1 MALTRN
7 SLPVSE
13 NPNVV
18 YLMHSVLMTCHAELG
33 QWARIPTT
41 YAGGA
46 KDISDL
52 DLVDRLS
59 AGKVDLT
66 YGRSEFFFVL
76 DVYLRRN

>member
-13 NPNVV
+13 SPNVV
-18 YLMHSVLMTCHAELG
+18 YLMHSVLMTCLAELG
-33 QWARIPTT
+33 RWVRIPTT

-46 KDISDL
+46 KDIYDL

-66 YGRSEFFFVL
+66 YGRSEAFLSWRFV
-76 DVYLRRN
+76 